1 MNIVLADIDGNLIN
15 AWNDIASNNAHV
27 TTYQGSIFEVECDA
41 LVSPANS
48 FGFMDGSLD
57 FAISEFFGWHVQD
70 RLQEAIKSKHNGEL
84 LVGQVELV
92 LTDHDSIPYVIS
104 APTMRV
110 PMDIRG
116 TANPYLAIRGVLLAI
131 KNGMFKDGT
140 PVKDRIKT
148 IAFPGMGT
156 GVGQISAQVFAEQM
170 KQAVECVIE
179 DGLEFPQTIWNA
191 EKSHQ
196 EMSR

>member
-1 MNIVLADIDGNLIN
+1 MNIVLADIEGNLIN
-15 AWNDIASNNAHV
+15 AWNDIASNNDNV

-84 LVGQVELV
+84 LVGQVEIV
-92 LTDHDSIPYVIS
+92 PTDHVLIPYVIS

-110 PMDIRG
+110 PLDVRG
-116 TANPYLAIRGVLLAI
+116 TANPYLAIRGVLLAV
-131 KNGMFKDGT
+131 KNGVFKDGT
-140 PVKDRIKT
+140 LVKDKIKT

-156 GVGQISAQVFAEQM
+156 GVGQITPEVFAKQM
-170 KQAVECVIE
+170 KQAVEDVTE
-179 DGLEFPQTIWNA
+179 DKFEFPKTIWEI
-191 EKSHQ
+191 EKKHK
-196 EMSR
+196 EMN

>member
-1 MNIVLADIDGNLIN
+1 MNIVLADIDGGLIK
-15 AWNDIASNNAHV
+15 AWNSIAGDNVHV
-27 TTYQGSIFEVECDA
+27 STYQGSIFEVECDA

-84 LVGQVELV
+84 LVGQVEIV
-92 LTDHDSIPYVIS
+92 PTDHASIPYVIS

-110 PMDIRG
+110 PLDIRG
-116 TANPYLAIRGVLLAI
+116 TANPYLAIRGVLLAV
-131 KNGMFKDGT
+131 KNGVFKDDT
-140 PVKDRIKT
+140 LVKDRIKT

-156 GVGQISAQVFAEQM
+156 GVGQVPPNVFAKQM
-170 KQAVECVIE
+170 KQAVEDVIE
-179 DGLEFPQTIWNA
+179 ERFEFPQTIWNA

-196 EMSR
+196 EIN

>member
-1 MNIVLADIDGNLIN
+1 MNIVLADVDGGLIE
-15 AWNDIASNNAHV
+15 AWNSIAGDNPHV
-27 TTYQGSIFEVECDA
+27 STYQGSIFEVECDA

-70 RLQEAIKSKHNGEL
+70 RLQEAIKSKHSGEL
-84 LVGQVELV
+84 LVGQVEIV
-92 LTDHDSIPYVIS
+92 PTDHASIPYVIS

-110 PMDIRG
+110 PLDIRG
-116 TANPYLAIRGVLLAI
+116 TANPYLAIRGVLLAV
-131 KNGMFKDGT
+131 KNGVFKDGT

-156 GVGQISAQVFAEQM
+156 GVGQVSPNVFAKQM
-170 KQAVECVIE
+170 KQAVEGVIE
-179 DGLEFPQTIWNA
+179 ERFEFPKTIWNA

-196 EMSR
+196 KIN

>member
-1 MNIVLADIDGNLIN
+1 MNIVLADIEGNLIS
-15 AWNDIASNNAHV
+15 AWNDIASNNSNI

-70 RLQEAIKSKHNGEL
+70 RLQEIIKSKHSGEL
-84 LVGQVELV
+84 LVGQAEVV
-92 LTDHDSIPYVIS
+92 PTDHASIPYVIS

-110 PMDIRG
+110 PMDVRG
-116 TANPYLAIRGVLLAI
+116 TANPYLAIRGALLAVKHGVF
-131 KNGMFKDGT
+131 KNGT
-140 PVKDRIKT
+140 PVKDKIKT

-156 GVGQISAQVFAEQM
+156 GVGQITPTVFAKQM
-170 KQAVECVIE
+170 KQAVEDVIE
-179 DGLEFPQTIWNA
+179 DKFEFPKTIWNT
-191 EKSHQ
+191 EKNHR
-196 EMSR
+196 EMN

>member
-1 MNIVLADIDGNLIN
+1 MNIVLADIEGNLIN
-15 AWNDIASNNAHV
+15 AWNDIASNNSNI

-57 FAISEFFGWHVQD
+57 FEISEFFGWHVQN

-84 LVGQVELV
+84 LVGQVEIV
-92 LTDHDSIPYVIS
+92 PTDHTSIPYVIS
-104 APTMRV
+104 APTMRG
-110 PMDIRG
+110 PMDVRG
-116 TANPYLAIRGVLLAI
+116 TANPYLAIRGVLLAV
-131 KNGMFKDGT
+131 KHGVFKDGT

-156 GVGQISAQVFAEQM
+156 GVGQITPTVFAKQM
-170 KQAVECVIE
+170 KQAVEDVIE
-179 DGLEFPQTIWNA
+179 DKFEFPKTIWNT
-191 EKSHQ
+191 EKNHR
-196 EMSR
+196 EMN

>member
-1 MNIVLADIDGNLIN
+1 MNIVLADIEGNLIN
-15 AWNDIASNNAHV
+15 AWNDIASNNSNV

-57 FAISEFFGWHVQD
+57 FEISEFFGWHVQN
-70 RLQEAIKSKHNGEL
+70 RLQEAIKSKHNSEL
-84 LVGQVELV
+84 LVGQVEIV
-92 LTDHDSIPYVIS
+92 PTDHTSIPYVIS

-110 PMDIRG
+110 PMDVRG
-116 TANPYLAIRGVLLAI
+116 TANPYLAIRGVLLAV
-131 KNGMFKDGT
+131 KHGVFKDGT

-156 GVGQISAQVFAEQM
+156 GVGQITPTVFAKQM
-170 KQAVECVIE
+170 KQAVEDVIE
-179 DGLEFPQTIWNA
+179 DKFEFPKTIWNT
-191 EKSHQ
+191 EKNHR
-196 EMSR
+196 EMN

>member
-1 MNIVLADIDGNLIN
+1 MNIVLADIEGNLIS
-15 AWNDIASNNAHV
+15 AWNDIASNNSNI

-70 RLQEAIKSKHNGEL
+70 RLQEIIKSKHSGEL
-84 LVGQVELV
+84 LVGQAEVV
-92 LTDHDSIPYVIS
+92 PTDHASIPYVIS

-110 PMDIRG
+110 PMDVRG
-116 TANPYLAIRGVLLAI
+116 TANPYLAIRGVLLAV
-131 KNGMFKDGT
+131 KHGVFKDGT

-156 GVGQISAQVFAEQM
+156 GVGQITPTVFAKQM
-170 KQAVECVIE
+170 KQAVEDVIE
-179 DGLEFPQTIWNA
+179 DKFEFPKTIWNT
-191 EKSHQ
+191 EKNHR
-196 EMSR
+196 EMN

>member
-1 MNIVLADIDGNLIN
+1 MNIVLADIEGNLIN
-15 AWNDIASNNAHV
+15 AWNDIASNNSNI

-57 FAISEFFGWHVQD
+57 FEISEFFGWHVQN
-70 RLQEAIKSKHNGEL
+70 RLQEAIKSKHNSEL
-84 LVGQVELV
+84 LVGQVEIV
-92 LTDHDSIPYVIS
+92 PTDHTSIPYVIS

-110 PMDIRG
+110 PMDVRG
-116 TANPYLAIRGVLLAI
+116 TANPYLAIRGVLLAV
-131 KNGMFKDGT
+131 KHGVFKDGT

-156 GVGQISAQVFAEQM
+156 GVGQITPTVFAKQM
-170 KQAVECVIE
+170 KQAVEDVIE
-179 DGLEFPQTIWNA
+179 DKFEFPKTIWNT
-191 EKSHQ
+191 EKNHR
-196 EMSR
+196 EMN

>member
-1 MNIVLADIDGNLIN
+1 MNIVLTDISGEIIK
-15 AWNDIASNNAHV
+15 AWSDLPNKNSNV
-27 TTYQGSIFEVECDA
+27 TTFQGSIFEVECDA

-84 LVGQVELV
+84 LVGQVEIV
-92 LTDHDSIPYVIS
+92 PTDHASIPYVIS

-110 PMDIRG
+110 PLDIRG
-116 TANPYLAIRGVLLAI
+116 TANPYLAIRGVLLAV

-156 GVGQISAQVFAEQM
+156 GVGQVSPNVFAKQM
-170 KQAVECVIE
+170 KQAVEDVIE
-179 DGLEFPQTIWNA
+179 EKFEFPQTIWNA
-191 EKSHQ
+191 EKSHR
-196 EMSR
+196 EIN